1 MAANNNAIS
10 PSQNIPRFA
19 GINYQ
24 FWRVKM
30 KTLFVSCDLWELV
43 ENGFVDLADSEEVP
57 RLTVAQRNELKEK
70 KKKDAKALFMIQQAL
85 DEAIFPRVIGATT
98 SKEAW
103 DLLQDEY
110 QGSSRMKAFDTI
122 QDFFT
127 KVSSLVNE
135 IRSLGEDLI
144 EQKIVEKVLR
154 SLPPGFDHVVAAIEE
169 SKDLPEY
176 SLIELMGSL
185 QAHEQRLNRSA
196 DTSMEHA
203 FQTKVNQKK
212 KRVEDSGRGSNGGGP
227 RYGNPTRGRGHG
239 RSNGQQKYFNGGNE
253 DRGCSNHMTE
263 NRNFFVE
270 IVEAVKSQVK
280 MGDNNK
286 VFSDVVVNG
295 FGASTDD
302 SMIWHRRFCHLN
314 FVGLYLLQRMNMVA
328 GLSMVKDDHSKLTA
342 NYTPQQNGM
351 VEHKNKTIVE
361 TAKSMMKDKG
371 LPKEFWVEAVAVV
384 VYVLNRFLTC
394 SVKGKTPYEAWSGRK
409 PNENNGREMPIII
422 VDESSNLETI
432 SPHESPSTTTDTL
445 SSSSIDSTPR
455 RVRNLADIYASCE
468 FACFAMEPTCFEDA
482 VDKEEWVI
490 AMKKELAATEKNN
503 TWSLVDLPIGKEAID
518 LKWIYRSKFNPDRTL
533 QKNKA

>member
-212 KRVEDSGRGSNGGGP
+212 KGLKTQEEEVMAEVLDMEIQHVEGVMADL
-227 RYGNPTRGRGHG
+227 
-239 RSNGQQKYFNGGNE
+239 
-253 DRGCSNHMTE
+253 M
-263 NRNFFVE
+263 
-270 IVEAVKSQVK
+270 
-280 MGDNNK
+280 
-286 VFSDVVVNG
+286 
-295 FGASTDD
+295 ASKNT
-302 SMIWHRRFCHLN
+302 SME
-314 FVGLYLLQRMNMVA
+314 V
-328 GLSMVKDDHSKLTA
+328 
-342 NYTPQQNGM
+342 
-351 VEHKNKTIVE
+351 
-361 TAKSMMKDKG
+361 MK
-371 LPKEFWVEAVAVV
+371 
-384 VYVLNRFLTC
+384 
-394 SVKGKTPYEAWSGRK
+394 
-409 PNENNGREMPIII
+409 ENNGREMPIII